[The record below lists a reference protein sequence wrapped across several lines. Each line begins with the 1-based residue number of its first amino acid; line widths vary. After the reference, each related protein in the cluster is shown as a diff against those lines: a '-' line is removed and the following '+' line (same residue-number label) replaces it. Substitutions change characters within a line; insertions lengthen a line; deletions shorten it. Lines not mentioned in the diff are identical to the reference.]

1 MTPAILGVEVMEME
15 LRYFVHDADILRL
28 TAQHD
33 VNHDEIYTLGGIAG
47 DFDDIQ
53 RRALVDRDR
62 GATVE
67 YWRVFLHDFLNG
79 AVGVDAD
86 GLFRTEFGTEL

>member
-1 MTPAILGVEVMEME
+1 MA
-15 LRYFVHDADILRL
+15 LRYFVHDAEILWL
-28 TAQHD
+28 TAQHN
-33 VNHDEIYTLGGIAG
+33 VNHDEIYSLGEVAG
-47 DFDDIQ
+47 NLADTQ
-53 RRALVDRDR
+53 RRALIDR
-62 GATVE
+62 GRGAIVE